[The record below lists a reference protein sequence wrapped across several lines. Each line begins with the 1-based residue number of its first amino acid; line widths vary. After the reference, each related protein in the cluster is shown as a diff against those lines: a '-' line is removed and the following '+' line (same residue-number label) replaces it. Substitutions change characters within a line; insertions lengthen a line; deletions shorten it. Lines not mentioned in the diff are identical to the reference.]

1 VQIGGGQFRYNIAMQ
16 NHPHLA
22 AETARLM
29 KLGNKFEYWTMVWN
43 LLGLAVLSWA
53 LSLQMSVALM
63 GVALVSL
70 MHVFAS
76 IVVLAQL
83 TGLDRN
89 REHLAL
95 KVIAL
100 GYGALTLYMLGRSI
114 IGLLA
119 GKHYADTYV
128 GILWLGL
135 TYFAMW
141 AFSSNKRR
149 VGLALH
155 NQVLVHVAQM
165 NRVDA
170 YIALAVMSGLLLNAF
185 CDFYWADPVAGLIIV
200 GYSCESAIDA
210 WKASVEHARLA
221 MMEASS
227 STAHSADEES

>member
-1 VQIGGGQFRYNIAMQ
+1 MQ

-200 GYSCESAIDA
+200 GYSCESAIAA
-210 WKASVEHARLA
+210 WRASVEYAKLA
-221 MMEASS
+221 NNASHVENNEPD
-227 STAHSADEES
+227 STDKDLDP